1 MSTAES
7 SGMGRLLR
15 PATAVVLLGSAGT
28 LWFTPAPEGMPPE
41 IMKAAA
47 LVVVT
52 IGCWATVLLA
62 EHLVALMFFLAA
74 MVLGIAGAPVIFSGF
89 ASPAFWLV
97 FGGLIIGA
105 AVDRTGLGRRMAR
118 RLVSRFTGGYLS
130 VLAGV
135 VTVCLALGFVMP
147 STMGRLVLLLP
158 IVMALAE
165 QLGFGPGSRGRTGM
179 VLATGFGSYLGPVA
193 ILPAN
198 VPNNVLIGAAQNFH
212 DIQIRYFDYLIVHF
226 PVLGFLKSVLLVL
239 VIWLLYR
246 DTPIRNQ
253 AAVPETAAAPE
264 TAAGPENND
273 IPHYW
278 STDEKRL
285 ALLLGIALVLW
296 ATDSI
301 HHVSPAW
308 VSLGAGLIC
317 LLPGVGLVPP
327 QAFRDKVP
335 INPLIYVAGILG
347 VGALVAESGLG
358 EALSRWVL
366 AVFDLDPEQPA
377 RSFFVLSGLSMLLG
391 TVSTMPGVPA
401 ILTPIAGDMAAASGL
416 SIEAVMMTFVIGF
429 STVFFPYQVPPLIVL
444 LQLGNIPARAA
455 VATALS
461 TALVTVVVLV
471 PLDYVWWRLIG
482 LLPAG

>member
-1 MSTAES
+1 
-7 SGMGRLLR
+7 MGRLLR
-15 PATAVVLLGSAGT
+15 PATAVVLLGAAGT
-28 LWFTPAPEGMPPE
+28 LWFTPPPEGMPPD

-62 EHLVALMFFLAA
+62 EHLVALLFFLAA

-158 IVMALAE
+158 IVVALAE

-212 DIQIRYFDYLIVHF
+212 DIQIRYFDYLLVHF
-226 PVLGFLKSVLLVL
+226 PVLGLLKSALLVL

-246 DTPIRNQ
+246 DTPIRSQ
-253 AAVPETAAAPE
+253 PAPAEAASAPE
-264 TAAGPENND
+264 SDG
-273 IPHYW
+273 IPDYW

-285 ALLLGIALVLW
+285 AFLLALALVLW
-296 ATDSI
+296 ATDAI

-461 TALVTVVVLV
+461 TAVVTVVVLV
-471 PLDYVWWRLIG
+471 PLDYVWWRVIG